1 MKNALR
7 MIITMLML
15 VICADA
21 LEAQTPKWK
30 ELQKESDGFQW
41 YKYTYEK
48 NSKGNYPEAAFDL
61 NGKRLTCTTDYT
73 VYYNHGYFEV
83 WVKTDINGR
92 HVSAVYDKQGNCIVP
107 ADFGFT
113 VIWIGS
119 DDNTIS
125 VSRCDATY
133 NTIEGTEF
141 QFSLDGKYYTE
152 GITGW
157 KNQTA
162 FDANKKP
169 VSSLSPT
176 YIASLT
182 SKPKSNQVSTAPTTT
197 TSSKTTTTS
206 TTSSTTSGS
215 GNDKGLLYKGEY
227 TICRSRQYDE
237 LTGNPMGISASDE
250 TQVVEIYEDHVYL
263 GVHYCEYQ
271 STNNRGE
278 RVYKDNLNKDA
289 TLYVS
294 PNFDIRYYWSMTS
307 MYGSCNVVIPV
318 EKGTS
323 YMSGGNGGYSAPQ
336 QGGYNGGDSGGNNGG
351 NSGTNTSTPHK
362 THKCGLCN
370 GTGRVIENNGTSFG
384 KTKYCNEC
392 GKTVPDYHYHTTC
405 PSCNGKG
412 YW

>member
-1 MKNALR
+1 MKRNGLLVALLLGCLSLISGNLMAQYYGIQTENDGFRWERVGQNGKEGAKNVNGSWIIPLSRGYSDITYFVDANCGGYFGVWIGGRDGKEGVCDKNGKEIIAPKYKFIFYTSSSGFNYKDSFGNYIPLGITMKNGT
-7 MIITMLML
+7 IH
-15 VICADA
+15 
-21 LEAQTPKWK
+21 
-30 ELQKESDGFQW
+30 
-41 YKYTYEK
+41 YT
-48 NSKGNYPEAAFDL
+48 S
-61 NGKRLTCTTDYT
+61 
-73 VYYNHGYFEV
+73 
-83 WVKTDINGR
+83 
-92 HVSAVYDKQGNCIVP
+92 
-107 ADFGFT
+107 
-113 VIWIGS
+113 
-119 DDNTIS
+119 
-125 VSRCDATY
+125 
-133 NTIEGTEF
+133 
-141 QFSLDGKYYTE
+141 
-152 GITGW
+152 
-157 KNQTA
+157 
-162 FDANKKP
+162 
-169 VSSLSPT
+169 
-176 YIASLT
+176 
-182 SKPKSNQVSTAPTTT
+182 
-197 TSSKTTTTS
+197 TSSS
-206 TTSSTTSGS
+206 TTSSSSSSSGTTSGS

-323 YMSGGNGGYSAPQ
+323 YMSSGNGGYSAPQ
-336 QGGYNGGDSGGNNGG
+336 QSGYNGGNIGGNNGG
-351 NSGTNTSTPHK
+351 NSGSNTSTSSK
-362 THKCGLCN
+362 THKCSLCN
-370 GTGRVIENNGTSFG
+370 GTGRVIENNATSYG
-384 KTKYCNEC
+384 NTKYCSEC